1 MNNLIIDNYVIF
13 NKNPCFCCGL
23 SILMTDKYLSR
34 LHLHLFIMEPE
45 KTTKRFLAYWIITY
59 GFIRIFV
66 CNSNENLV
74 KISYLL
80 EMIFFE
86 YESYI
91 SNNLIKKDIRLMTY
105 MCLLLIF
112 FIY

>member
-1 MNNLIIDNYVIF
+1 MAINGIYDVI
-13 NKNPCFCCGL
+13 CGL
-23 SILMTDKYLSR
+23 SLLVTDNYFSRFHLSIFIEKPHELTQR
-34 LHLHLFIMEPE
+34 L
-45 KTTKRFLAYWIITY
+45 LAYWIITY

-105 MCLLLIF
+105 MCLSLIF

>member
-1 MNNLIIDNYVIF
+1 MSSLIKSLIF
-13 NKNPCFCCGL
+13 VNGIYDICCGL

-66 CNSNENLV
+66 FNSNENLV

-91 SNNLIKKDIRLMTY
+91 SNNLIKKDIRFMTY
-105 MCLLLIF
+105 MCLLLIL